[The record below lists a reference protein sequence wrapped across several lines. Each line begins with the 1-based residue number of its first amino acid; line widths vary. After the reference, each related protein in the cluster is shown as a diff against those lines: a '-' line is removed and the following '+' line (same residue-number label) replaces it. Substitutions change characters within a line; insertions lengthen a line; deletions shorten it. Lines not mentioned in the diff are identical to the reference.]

1 MLDYNRANNHTDS
14 ISSADILLS
23 LRRIYSNLS
32 ACPADEIKQAHK
44 NKQLVRQ
51 PATACPSLLSHGQ
64 NEAT

>member
-1 MLDYNRANNHTDS
+1 MFDSNHSNNHKGS
-14 ISSADILLS
+14 ISSANILLS

-44 NKQLVRQ
+44 NKQPVRQ
-51 PATACPSLLSHGQ
+51 PAAACLALPSHGQ